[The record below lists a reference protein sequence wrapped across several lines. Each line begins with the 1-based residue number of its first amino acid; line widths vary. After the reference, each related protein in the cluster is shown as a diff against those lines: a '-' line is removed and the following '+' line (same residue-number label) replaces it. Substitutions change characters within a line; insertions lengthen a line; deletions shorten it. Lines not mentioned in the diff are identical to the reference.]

1 MGSSSAGH
9 CSDARQFRTTGRVA
23 DVRARAAGEAW
34 AVAAAAVGLVAG
46 LAAFGPVSA
55 VIRSWMRAMASP
67 SFDSADL
74 ALALAVLAVLLRE
87 RAGSLLAAVL

>member
-1 MGSSSAGH
+1 
-9 CSDARQFRTTGRVA
+9 
-23 DVRARAAGEAW
+23 
-34 AVAAAAVGLVAG
+34 
-46 LAAFGPVSA
+46 
-55 VIRSWMRAMASP
+55 MASP